1 MNLNH
6 TPRLITKPWGTEQ
19 WEVLSK
25 DFCVKTIWLI
35 KGAKTSYQWHRQKE
49 EVNFIRAGE
58 AEVWLED
65 EKGVVQKHFLRPG
78 DSFFVPAGRKH
89 RVIALTDLEMFEVS
103 NEFVDDVVR
112 INDEFG
118 RGDGKIEAEH
128 QVPAVLIL
136 AAGLGSRLKQH
147 TAHKN
152 KALLPLANKAVISH
166 VIEKFPASYEIVV
179 AVGYQKDSLI
189 EYCQLAHPER
199 RFRFVEAEGWDN
211 PATDPGHSAWAC
223 REFLQRPFYL
233 CAVDS
238 IIEGSMPHMDGNW
251 LGVYPTDCP
260 ERYATVNSTEG
271 RVSKVVNKGPVGFNE
286 AFIGVAAIRDHGIFW
301 STLGLAAGH
310 ELVKAWATPD
320 LFALKA
326 KTLRWFDAGNL
337 DDLRAAREHFGGEP
351 LSSPK
356 QTEEVV
362 YRVGNRILK
371 FHPDHIV
378 STNRLIRAKALGELA
393 PSGLAGGGNFIAY
406 DWQPGKNLYHCGPDV
421 HRHFLSHFTQRLR
434 TQICEPSMAAKV
446 LYAEE
451 IYRKKTAERTSLFTR
466 LYGES
471 YFAAERTING
481 VRCASLLSLMGRI
494 NFQYLCENTLFIPGF
509 HGDLHFDNVI
519 YSEATDR
526 FTYIDWRE
534 SFGSSTAAGDLY
546 YDLGK
551 LYAGTLVP
559 CELLKDDRN
568 VTLSEGSTVVT
579 YHYDIPDS
587 LREFKRTYEDWLIEH
602 RYDLGRV
609 KLVAALAFINIAP
622 LHGDVWGKVL
632 LFRGIELLD
641 EILG

>member
-6 TPRLITKPWGTEQ
+6 TPKTVTKPWGSET
-19 WEVLSK
+19 WEIAGK
-25 DFCVKTIWLI
+25 DFCVKTIRI
-35 KGAKTSYQWHRQKE
+35 VKGYKTSYQWHRQKE

-65 EKGVVQKHFLRPG
+65 ESGTVVKHLLRAG

-118 RGDGKIEAEH
+118 RGDGKIESEH

-199 RFRFVEAEGWDN
+199 MFHFVETEGWDN

-223 REFLQRPFYL
+223 REFLRRPFYL

-260 ERYATVNSTEG
+260 ERYATVYSTDG
-271 RVSKVVNKGPVGFNE
+271 RVSKVVNKGPVGFTE
-286 AFIGVAAIRDHGIFW
+286 AFIGVAAIRDYGIFW
-301 STLGLAAGH
+301 NRLGLTAGH
-310 ELVKAWATPD
+310 GLIEAWEYPEM
-320 LFALKA
+320 LALKA

-337 DDLRAAREHFGGEP
+337 DDLRTAREHFGEEP

-362 YRVGNRILK
+362 YRVGNRVLK
-371 FHPDHIV
+371 FHPDHTV

-393 PSGLAGGGNFIAY
+393 PSGLMGGGNFIAY
-406 DWQPGKNLYHCGPDV
+406 DWQPGQNLYHHDSTV
-421 HRHFLSHFTQRLR
+421 HRRFLRHLAETIRQSPQGMDPAVTMAFYEGKTQERL
-434 TQICEPSMAAKV
+434 
-446 LYAEE
+446 
-451 IYRKKTAERTSLFTR
+451 SLFEGK
-466 LYGES
+466 YES
-471 YFAAERTING
+471 AYLTEGRTING
-481 VRCASLLSLMGRI
+481 RPYPALNTLLSKADLSQLYHSPI
-494 NFQYLCENTLFIPGF
+494 YTAF

-519 YSEATDR
+519 YDEATDR

-534 SFGSSTAAGDLY
+534 SFGGNARAGDLY

-559 CELLKDDRN
+559 FELLKDDRN

-587 LREFKRTYEDWLIEH
+587 LREFKRTYEDWLVEH

-632 LFRGIELLD
+632 WFRGIELLH